1 MTGKDLIQMG
11 YKPAKWFAEA
21 LTYANSQPRTE
32 QELRNYIGKLQ
43 PKQYEP
49 FSEPLPF
56 EIYLEGDHE
65 NVQKS
70 IEAMTH
76 VMTSPT
82 AASGALMPDACPTGK
97 NQIPVGGVIETSNAI
112 HPAFHSADICCSL
125 FATNFGH
132 INPKDLLDKAHASTH
147 FGQARSPH
155 SRPLPPHIIE
165 EMQDNPYISEKA
177 IRLAQEHLGTQGD
190 GNHFL
195 FVGYSM
201 KTGDTWMV
209 THHGSRG
216 VGAEVYKAGQRV
228 AERFRRE
235 IAPKVDQSLAWIPYD
250 SQEGQDYW
258 EALQIVERW
267 TYMNHVTIH
276 HSIDLGAAF
285 LNPDRIYNPH
295 NFVFRIDDSFFH
307 AKGATPMFADDYST
321 TKRLIPLNMSEPI
334 LVVER
339 NPKNHYGFAPHG
351 AGRNESRT
359 EFKRANPDVQLPEG
373 LDIRFYTGV
382 PDISELPGA
391 YKSAAEVRAQIEK
404 FDLCSIVDEIEPYG
418 CIMAGE
424 IKRNYKRK

>member
-21 LTYANSQPRTE
+21 LTYANSQPRSE
-32 QELRNYIGKLQ
+32 QELRTYIDTLQ

-56 EIYLEGDHE
+56 EIYIEGDHE

-70 IEAMTH
+70 IEAMRH

-82 AASGALMPDACPTGK
+82 AISGALMPDACPTGK
-97 NQIPVGGVIETSNAI
+97 NQIPVGGVIETKSAI

-125 FATNFGH
+125 FATNFGKTD
-132 INPKDLLDKAHASTH
+132 PKVLLDKAHKATH
-147 FGQARSPH
+147 FGQARSPY
-155 SRPLPPHIIE
+155 SRPFPFLMIE
-165 EMQDNPYISEKA
+165 EMQDNPFFSEKA

-195 FVGYSM
+195 FVGTS
-201 KTGDTWMV
+201 KATGDTWMV

-235 IAPKVDQSLAWIPYD
+235 IAPKVDQSLAWMPYD
-250 SQEGQDYW
+250 TQEGQDYW
-258 EALQIVERW
+258 EALQIIQRW

-285 LNPDRIYNPH
+285 LNHDRIYNPH
-295 NFVFRIDDSFFH
+295 NFVFKIDDSFFH
-307 AKGATPMFADDYST
+307 AKGATPMFEDDYST
-321 TKRLIPLNMSEPI
+321 HKRLIPLNMAEPI

-339 NPKNHYGFAPHG
+339 NPDNHYGFAPHG

-359 EFKRANPDVQLPEG
+359 AFKRANPDVQLPEG

-391 YKSAAEVRAQIEK
+391 YKNAAEVRAQIEK
-404 FDLCSIVDEIEPYG
+404 FNLCTIVDEIEPYG

-424 IKRNYKRK
+424 VQRNYKRK

>member
-21 LTYANSQPRTE
+21 LIYANSQPRTE
-32 QELRNYIGKLQ
+32 QELRTYIDTLQ

-56 EIYLEGDHE
+56 EIYIEGDHE

-82 AASGALMPDACPTGK
+82 AVSGALMPDACPTGK
-97 NQIPVGGVIETSNAI
+97 NQIPVGGVIETHNAI

-132 INPKDLLDKAHASTH
+132 ENPKTLLDRAHKATH
-147 FGQARSPH
+147 FGPTQSPH
-155 SRPLPPHIIE
+155 KRKLPE
-165 EMQDNPYISEKA
+165 ELLTAMQENPFFSEKA
-177 IRLAQEHLGTQGD
+177 IRLAEEHLGTQGD

-195 FVGYSM
+195 FVGTS
-201 KTGDTWMV
+201 KATGDTWMV

-235 IAPKVDQSLAWIPYD
+235 IAPKVDPSLSWIPAD
-250 SQEGQDYW
+250 TREGRDYW
-258 EALQIVERW
+258 YALQTVEAW
-267 TYMNHVTIH
+267 TYRNHATIH
-276 HSIDLGAAF
+276 MKAGSYKNGL
-285 LNPDRIYNPH
+285 PYVIYNPH
-295 NFVFRIDDSFFH
+295 NFVFKDDKSFFH
-307 AKGATPMFADDYST
+307 AKGATPMFEDDYST
-321 TKRLIPLNMSEPI
+321 YKRLIPLNMAEPI

-339 NPKNHYGFAPHG
+339 NPGNHYGFAPHG

-359 EFKRANPDVQLPEG
+359 TFKRANPDVQLPEG

-391 YKSAAEVRAQIEK
+391 YKSAGEVRAQIEK
-404 FDLCSIVDEIEPYG
+404 FNLCTIVDEIEPYG

-424 IKRNYKRK
+424 WKRQ